1 MFVRLFVTHLGAVLV
16 GVLTMIVLAE
26 WLAPRFYRGHIQ
38 QMMQMMGPMG
48 LELRSD
54 LEAGLR
60 STLTTAMLSALPLAT
75 LLAAGTA
82 LLVSRRV
89 SRSVSLLAEGSRKIA
104 QGHYRQRLPEAGRD
118 ELGALAQH
126 FNQMAQALQGV
137 EQSRV
142 ELISSVAHEL
152 RTPLSAL
159 QAYSEGLADT
169 VVPPEEAA
177 KQIAR
182 EVRAMSRLV
191 DDLSLVSKVEAGV
204 VELHPQKVEVESAL
218 TEAFERFAPVFS
230 DKGVS
235 LKLSPIQ
242 AVVWGD
248 PLRLQQVFSNLLSN
262 ALRHTPSGGS
272 VTLGAELKHACVRFY
287 VHDTG
292 SGIAPEHQAR
302 IFERFYRIDPARSRK
317 DGGSGVGLTVA
328 KGLVEAMGGQMG
340 LESQV
345 GKGSTFWFGL
355 PVERA

>member
-1 MFVRLFVTHLGAVLV
+1 MFVRLFLTHLGAVLV

-26 WLAPRFYRGHIQ
+26 FLAPRFYQSHIEH
-38 QMMQMMGPMG
+38 MVAAIGPAG
-48 LELRSD
+48 ADLHGD

-60 STLTTAMLSALPLAT
+60 STLTTAMLSALPIAT

-104 QGHYRQRLPEAGRD
+104 QGNYRQRLPEAGRD

-159 QAYSEGLADT
+159 QAYSEGLADR

-182 EVRAMSRLV
+182 EVKAMSRLV

-204 VELHPQKVEVESAL
+204 VELHPQKVEVGSAL
-218 TEAFERFAPVFS
+218 TEAYERFGPVFS
-230 DKGVS
+230 DKGVH
-235 LKLSPIQ
+235 LELSPVQ
-242 AVVWGD
+242 GLVWGD
-248 PLRLQQVFSNLLSN
+248 PLRLQQIFSNLLSN
-262 ALRHTPSGGS
+262 ALRHTPAGGS
-272 VTLGAELKHACVRFY
+272 TTLGAELKPVCIRFY

-302 IFERFYRIDPARSRK
+302 IFERFYRIDSARSRK

-328 KGLVEAMGGQMG
+328 KGLVEAMGGKMG
-340 LESQV
+340 LESQP
-345 GKGSTFWFGL
+345 GHGSTFWFSL
-355 PVERA
+355 PIERA